1 MTARASLDA
10 VAAYGTE
17 RDVTEGG
24 TRDYGERK
32 AGSVRPAMTPDTR
45 ADRDTIRAAAAA
57 VRSTAIADQYA
68 GTRGHPAA
76 AFSMAAVLDELAL
89 HAASLPEDLRRAVVA
104 ACWEIIKGEA
114 WQDRRS

>member
-1 MTARASLDA
+1 MTE
-10 VAAYGTE
+10 G
-17 RDVTEGG
+17 GG

-32 AGSVRPAMTPDTR
+32 AASVRPAMTPDTR

-104 ACWEIIKGEA
+104 ACWEIIKGEG

>member
-1 MTARASLDA
+1 VTSWIGGPPRSRGC
-10 VAAYGTE
+10 GTSWMPP
-17 RDVTEGG
+17 VPS
-24 TRDYGERK
+24 DYGERK
-32 AGSVRPAMTPDTR
+32 AASIRPAMTPDTR

-104 ACWEIIKGEA
+104 ACWEIIKGEG